1 MVLEHAAA
9 GLAPHRGRAG
19 DGEHLHDL
27 EDAACGRSE
36 LAAQPYLV
44 PDQRGLAQTQARRP
58 GDGPRSRRA
67 GEKTLIERA
76 YTLGAAL
83 GLAVWCEDEAGP
95 FQAVP
100 HPGSS
105 WRPQGQPAT
114 QPHEYVRGGTTK
126 MLTLFHP
133 ASGQVRLEPVAR
145 STNAIVHPWLKV
157 RLAEIVAALPPV
169 AAPIDD
175 EQNRRLW
182 QAWQAGLTVRFT
194 LPDELPP
201 LRLLLIWDNLTG
213 HKTAE
218 MVLWLCRHG
227 IMPLYTPLGGSW
239 LNLAEAIQ
247 RLLKRRALDGQHPQ
261 SAAEIGTWF
270 EQAARA
276 WNEHPTPFVWHGKRR
291 QRRRRRPGDGHR
303 IGGAAAHTS
312 RSLPRAWR
320 GHLECRRP
328 CQTTH

>member
-1 MVLEHAAA
+1 
-9 GLAPHRGRAG
+9 
-19 DGEHLHDL
+19 
-27 EDAACGRSE
+27 
-36 LAAQPYLV
+36 
-44 PDQRGLAQTQARRP
+44 
-58 GDGPRSRRA
+58 
-67 GEKTLIERA
+67 
-76 YTLGAAL
+76 
-83 GLAVWCEDEAGP
+83 
-95 FQAVP
+95 
-100 HPGSS
+100 
-105 WRPQGQPAT
+105 
-114 QPHEYVRGGTTK
+114 

-169 AAPIDD
+169 AALLDD

-213 HKTAE
+213 HKTPE

>member
-1 MVLEHAAA
+1 M
-9 GLAPHRGRAG
+9 
-19 DGEHLHDL
+19 
-27 EDAACGRSE
+27 
-36 LAAQPYLV
+36 
-44 PDQRGLAQTQARRP
+44 
-58 GDGPRSRRA
+58 
-67 GEKTLIERA
+67 
-76 YTLGAAL
+76 LGAAL

-114 QPHEYVRGGTTK
+114 QPHDYVRGGTTK

-145 STNAIVHPWLKV
+145 STNAIVHPWLKA

-169 AAPIDD
+169 AALLDD

-213 HKTAE
+213 HKTPE

-270 EQAARA
+270 AQAARA